1 MFFFL
6 ININS
11 YLKNDLMHQG
21 QIFFQDPASVV
32 MEGLIDLHDHIF
44 FFLIITFFV
53 VFYNLNQIVK
63 DFRIY
68 SYDLDPMNMRNYVQS
83 LNFKHGILLEIV
95 WTIIPTFVLI
105 FIAIPSFSLLY
116 SMDEI
121 IDPSLTLKVIGHQW
135 YWSYEYSDNYNI
147 GHIDFDS
154 YLVPEENLE
163 SGDFRLLEVDNQVIL
178 PTKQHIRF
186 IVTGADVLHCWAVPS
201 LGIKIDAVPG
211 RLNQVSTYIKREGF
225 FYGQCSEICGV
236 NHGYMPIVIHSVNT
250 DIYLLWLHFVLL
262 SLKTNK

>member
-1 MFFFL
+1 MNIFFYNL
-6 ININS
+6 LNLDTIR
-11 YLKNDLMHQG
+11 KG
-21 QIFFQDPASVV
+21 QIFFQDPASPV

-53 VFYNLNQIVK
+53 VFWNLFRIIIDFNINNLNNLNSVK
-63 DFRIY
+63 
-68 SYDLDPMNMRNYVQS
+68 NYVS
-83 LNFKHGILLEIV
+83 SINFSHGVLLEIV
-95 WTIIPTFVLI
+95 WTLVPTFVLL

-121 IDPSLTLKVIGHQW
+121 IDPSVTLKVIGHQW
-135 YWSYEYSDNYNI
+135 YWSYEYSDYYALKNI
-147 GHIDFDS
+147 EFDS
-154 YLVPEENLE
+154 YMIPEENLN
-163 SGDFRLLEVDNQVIL
+163 SGDFRLLEVDNQIIL
-178 PTKQHIRF
+178 PTKQHIRI

-236 NHGYMPIVIHSVNT
+236 NHGYMPIVIHAVNT
-250 DIYLLWLHFVLL
+250 TTYLLWLHFLIR
-262 SLKTNK
+262 SNF